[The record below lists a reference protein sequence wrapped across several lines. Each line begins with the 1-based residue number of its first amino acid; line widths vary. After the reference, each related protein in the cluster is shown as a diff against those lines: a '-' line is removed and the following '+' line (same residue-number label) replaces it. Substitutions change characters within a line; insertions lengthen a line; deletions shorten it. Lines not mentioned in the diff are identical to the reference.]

1 MIIVKRL
8 SSTTGHLEVDP
19 VGEDVGD
26 KSIGGLPNGKRYGN
40 HVPEFQV
47 MNTKNNNNDQPD
59 DGEDSGVP
67 GDARELLFLAHQLH
81 TGEYLEEFKKREPD
95 LMVKAMR

>member
-19 VGEDVGD
+19 VGEEVGD
-26 KSIGGLPNGKRYGN
+26 KSIGGLANGKRYGN

-47 MNTKNNNNDQPD
+47 MNTK
-59 DGEDSGVP
+59 SG
-67 GDARELLFLAHQLH
+67 QQ
-81 TGEYLEEFKKREPD
+81 
-95 LMVKAMR
+95 